1 MALFKFT
8 DAILNGRVFV
18 VYNYGDIR
26 RDFTYVDD
34 LVEAIRSLIAAIPS
48 HGNRDKIGKDS
59 LSPVAQ
65 FRVGNTG
72 NSMPTK
78 LMEFIESIKHAC
90 GLRAKINFLP
100 IQPGDVKETYTNND
114 LLWELTGFRPSTP
127 VNESVSSFVS
137 WFRSDYHKQSTY
149 KVSDQSWKG

>member
-8 DAILNGRVFV
+8 DAILNGRVFD

-26 RDFTYVDD
+26 REFTNVDD
-34 LVEAIRSLIAAIPS
+34 LVEGIRLLIAAIPS
-48 HGNRDKIGKDS
+48 HGNRDKIEKDS

-65 FRVGNTG
+65 FRVRNIG

-78 LMEFIESIKHAC
+78 LMEFIESIEHAC

-100 IQPGDVKETYTNND
+100 IQPGNVKETYTNND
-114 LLWELTGFRPSTP
+114 LLWELTGFRPSAP
-127 VNESVSSFVS
+127 VNEGVSSFVS
-137 WFRSDYHKQSTY
+137 WFRSDYHKQSTH
-149 KVSDQSWKG
+149 KVSDRSS